1 MSEGYVLLE
10 RDDLAEAHV
19 WRLVDAVEG
28 PGSMLPLHFD
38 EEVVPPVS
46 LLDAR
51 SYFAATPSSDAEA
64 TSSMVG
70 DVDPE
75 DASSPHPNA

>member
-1 MSEGYVLLE
+1 
-10 RDDLAEAHV
+10 
-19 WRLVDAVEG
+19 
-28 PGSMLPLHFD
+28 MLPLHFD

-46 LLDAR
+46 LLNAR

-75 DASSPHPNA
+75 DASSPHPDA